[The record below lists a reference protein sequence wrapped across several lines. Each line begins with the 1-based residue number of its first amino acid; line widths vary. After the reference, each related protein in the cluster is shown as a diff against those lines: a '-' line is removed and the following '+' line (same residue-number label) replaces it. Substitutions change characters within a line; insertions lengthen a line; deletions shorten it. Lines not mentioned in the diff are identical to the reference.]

1 MKRRTAG
8 GKQENTGPQ
17 HCGRSLASLRER
29 MENMKPKIENVKING
44 IRRADSAIHEF
55 IEVLKELE
63 VGQSFTYDLKSN
75 HRLAIQIAARCSRIA
90 AISSLLFG
98 VSTP

>member
-1 MKRRTAG
+1 
-8 GKQENTGPQ
+8 
-17 HCGRSLASLRER
+17 

-44 IRRADSAIHEF
+44 IRRADSAIHAF

-90 AISSLLFG
+90 SRGTGLIHLLSLYL
-98 VSTP
+98 VSREMGYSKYRERTRMNAATI